1 MLPSISFPSLLRFIG
16 VIGVALLAGAAVRAQ
31 FTLDGPFTESLA
43 NEEQSGAG
51 LAKLSAKQIAELNVQ
66 ITRELKLARQGDVR
80 GFSTSFS
87 QRRTPAQR
95 EAAGLN
101 LLTAAELK
109 VLDEVIARTMARPSL
124 PGTVARVTSIDSIE
138 TTRIKPQ
145 VHGEVSLTYG
155 MASGGRSFYGGS
167 MAMSVEDPQ
176 TGLSAAI
183 QYSQFRGDGL
193 LFGGGLGW
201 GGSGSYR
208 YTGGNRNARPPL
220 R

>member
-1 MLPSISFPSLLRFIG
+1 MLPSISFPSLLRIIG

-43 NEEQSGAG
+43 SEEQSGAG

-155 MASGGRSFYGGS
+155 TASGGRSFYGGS

-193 LFGGGLGW
+193 FFGGGLGW

-208 YTGGNRNARPPL
+208 YTGGNRNSRPPL